1 MTSNHVPLILAFKM
15 TLKMAFRMP
24 FWMPFWIT
32 FRMTLAVKLRSGKVQ
47 VRFGLVQVGLVWS
60 RSGSVYS

>member
-15 TLKMAFRMP
+15 TLKMTFRMP
-24 FWMPFWIT
+24 FWIR